1 MVIGTLIVFASMSVQ
16 MRIPK
21 EGGND
26 ENAII
31 KLINGVPLLNGWCY
45 FEINYVLKSVIYP
58 GLFHMALHI
67 SRMIDVAPEVALKVK
82 LLETQRELTKSLL
95 ACEMIT

>member
-1 MVIGTLIVFASMSVQ
+1 
-16 MRIPK
+16 MRVPK